1 MSKVNISK
9 GPGRTLERGD
19 HFWPALFDPL
29 RSFGSSVAHFFSPN
43 AEASQ
48 ENGKYTISVELP
60 GVKPDEIDVSVD
72 DNVLTIKGEKKSE
85 REEKDEDRH
94 IYFCERTYG
103 SFQRSFR
110 LPSDVEAGEIEANF
124 ADGVLT
130 VSLPKRPEKESK
142 RTKIDVKAS

>member
-1 MSKVNISK
+1 MNKVNISK
-9 GPGRTLERGD
+9 GAGPTFERGD
-19 HFWPALFDPL
+19 HFWPAIFDPL

-48 ENGKYTISVELP
+48 EEGKYTITIELP
-60 GVKPDEIDVSVD
+60 GVKAEEVDVSVD

-94 IYFCERTYG
+94 IYFCERSYG

-110 LPSDVEAGEIEANF
+110 LPSDVDAGQIEAGF

-130 VSLPKRPEKESK
+130 VSIPKRPEKETK
-142 RTKIDVKAS
+142 RTKIDVKTS